1 MKPHRLADLANALT
15 AVAAQYGQQEQ
26 CRERILSILLEH
38 FAPEHDNRGPELETA
53 VLVDARELEAL
64 RKDREECLGSIDAFL
79 SEASRW
85 IERDGSMFDGDL
97 CEIADRRLRY
107 TLDALRST
115 AGGA

>member
-1 MKPHRLADLANALT
+1 MTTCGCDHDENGEVQDCTPAT
-15 AVAAQYGQQEQ
+15 P
-26 CRERILSILLEH
+26 CRSCLMAEVER
-38 FAPEHDNRGPELETA
+38 
-53 VLVDARELEAL
+53 L

-79 SEASRW
+79 GEASRW

-115 AGGA
+115 TGGA